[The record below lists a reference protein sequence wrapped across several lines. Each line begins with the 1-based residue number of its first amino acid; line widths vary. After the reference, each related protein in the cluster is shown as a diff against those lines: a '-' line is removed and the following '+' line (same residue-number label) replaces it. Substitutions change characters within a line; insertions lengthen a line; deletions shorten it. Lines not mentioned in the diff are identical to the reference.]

1 MGRMQRGA
9 IRSRIS
15 RRGIALAAVLAGVAG
30 LGISAR
36 PATAGAAGGSTV
48 VRVTHNKT
56 WGSILTLKNGDTLYR
71 LTADSKNKSTCT
83 GACAKVWPP
92 VLLATGQK
100 SPIGQGVHGL
110 GTITRADGAR
120 QVTLDGLPLY
130 LFIGDSKP
138 GQVTGNI
145 KDTWG
150 QWWTVNPSHP
160 TAVPT
165 AASSSGSSGAG
176 TGSSVAY

>member
-1 MGRMQRGA
+1 MESMQRGS

-30 LGISAR
+30 LGISAL
-36 PATAGAAGGSTV
+36 PATAGASGASTV
-48 VRVTHNKT
+48 VTVTHNKT

-71 LTADSKNKSTCT
+71 LTADSKNKSTCS

-92 VLLATGQK
+92 VLLAAGQK
-100 SPIGQGVHGL
+100 SPIGHGVSGL
-110 GTITRADGAR
+110 GSIARAGGAR
-120 QVTLDGLPLY
+120 QVTINGLPLY
-130 LFIGDSKP
+130 LFIGDQKP
-138 GQVTGNI
+138 GQATGNI
-145 KDTWG
+145 KDMWG

-165 AASSSGSSGAG
+165 AASSGSSTGASAG
-176 TGSSVAY
+176 TGAAY